1 MRDDRFQNIHNSAE
15 TAGACQ
21 YRSSD
26 IRRSLRVDVY
36 SNQYVLGKESFMEKI
51 LKVLGGYDLTVPHS
65 ERKEEGLYALTSG
78 REEVGKTAS
87 VRRWLYG

>member
-1 MRDDRFQNIHNSAE
+1 
-15 TAGACQ
+15 
-21 YRSSD
+21 
-26 IRRSLRVDVY
+26 
-36 SNQYVLGKESFMEKI
+36 MEKI
-51 LKVLGGYDLTVPHS
+51 LETLGGGYDLTVPHS

>member
-1 MRDDRFQNIHNSAE
+1 
-15 TAGACQ
+15 
-21 YRSSD
+21 
-26 IRRSLRVDVY
+26 
-36 SNQYVLGKESFMEKI
+36 MEKI
-51 LKVLGGYDLTVPHS
+51 LKVLGGYDLTVPKS

>member
-1 MRDDRFQNIHNSAE
+1 
-15 TAGACQ
+15 
-21 YRSSD
+21 
-26 IRRSLRVDVY
+26 
-36 SNQYVLGKESFMEKI
+36 MEKI
-51 LKVLGGYDLTVPHS
+51 LKVLGGGTTLQYQHS